1 MPEEEKPYRRY
12 RGGRVKGRVPLQ
24 RHLASE
30 ARGRDRKRRGT
41 DPERRTRRRWLG
53 RIRWKLVLGL
63 ALPTILLLGVAW
75 GVASYLAFSHGI
87 GGANSLVPGSV
98 RRQLTSQSGL
108 LASTSTTIAVFGTD
122 GGETGRA
129 GSRHS
134 DSIMLVRTDP
144 GKHRIAYLSI
154 PRDLRVEVP
163 GFGSNK
169 INAAFQFGGPTL
181 ALKTVKNLTGLEINH
196 VAFVDFA
203 HFKELIDA
211 VGGIDVNV
219 KKPIL
224 SNKFDCPYPPARC
237 AIWPGWRFHRGL
249 QHMNGQRA
257 LIFSRIRENKL
268 DPAETD
274 FDRSARQQQVIQAT
288 AAKLTGFWSAVK
300 LPFNGSKIVKPL
312 ATDLSAWQLLQ
323 LGWAYFRSSSSR
335 ALHCRLGGDPQSI
348 GGQAVIVGSED
359 NAATISMFLGR
370 STPLAAP
377 KGLPYAPGCTVGS
390 G

>member
-1 MPEEEKPYRRY
+1 MPDQEKPYRRY

-24 RHLASE
+24 RHLERPNEAAGTRGASGGSLH
-30 ARGRDRKRRGT
+30 APRRV
-41 DPERRTRRRWLG
+41 LG
-53 RIRWKLVLGL
+53 RVRWKLLLALGL
-63 ALPTILLLGVAW
+63 PLLLLVVVAW
-75 GVASYLAFSHGI
+75 GLASYLAFSHGI
-87 GGANSLVPGSV
+87 GAAHSVVPRSVWQQLAN
-98 RRQLTSQSGL
+98 RSGL
-108 LASTSTTIAVFGTD
+108 LSSTPTTIAVFGTD

-144 GKHRIAYLSI
+144 GRHRLAYLSI
-154 PRDLRVEVP
+154 PRDLRVEIP
-163 GFGSNK
+163 GYGANK

-181 ALKTVKNLTGLEINH
+181 ALRTVRDLTGLDVNH

-211 VGGIDVNV
+211 VGGIEVTV

-224 SNKFDCPYPPARC
+224 SNKFDCPYPPGRC
-237 AIWPGWRFHRGL
+237 ASWPGWRFAKGQ
-249 QHMNGQRA
+249 QHMDGRRA
-257 LIFSRIRENKL
+257 LAFSRIRENRL
-268 DPAETD
+268 DPSETD

-288 AAKLTGFWSAVK
+288 AAKLTGFWSALK
-300 LPFNGSKIVKPL
+300 LPFTGAKIVKPL

-335 ALHCRLGGDPQSI
+335 ALHCRLGGEPESV

-370 STPLAAP
+370 SSPLPPP

-390 G
+390 N